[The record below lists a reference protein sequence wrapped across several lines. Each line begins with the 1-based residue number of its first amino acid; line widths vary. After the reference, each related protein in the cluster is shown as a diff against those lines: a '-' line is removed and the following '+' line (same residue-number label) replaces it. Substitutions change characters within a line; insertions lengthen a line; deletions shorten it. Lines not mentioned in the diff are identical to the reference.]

1 MKILK
6 FGGTSVAS
14 AERIANVAKIVQ
26 SLSKKGEEIAVVVSA
41 MGGVTDM
48 LVEMSRI
55 AASGSEAYLEQLEAF
70 SARHRAVVNQ
80 LITNK
85 ENHPAILEEIIE
97 GQTELGNLLK
107 GLYLTR
113 DLTPRTMDYILSF
126 GERSNAFILSE
137 VLKNEGV
144 DAIFVNARL
153 LIKTDDTYGAA
164 KIKKDITYHNITR
177 HHHENRGKIAVIT
190 GFISSTE
197 DGITTTLGRGGS
209 DYTAA
214 IFAGALDASE
224 IQIWTDVDGVL
235 TADPRKVK
243 QAFPIKQMT
252 YEEAMEMSHFGAKV
266 IYPPTIIPAL
276 EKKIPIRI
284 KNSFN
289 PEAPGTLISDEVVKD
304 QYAIK
309 GITSISDVA
318 LLTLEGSALFGRS
331 SDVARLFN
339 VLANKNINAILITQ
353 GSSEHSISFA
363 VNPQEAKIAELA
375 IEDEFDLE
383 IQAKLID
390 PIKVERNLSVIAAIG
405 DNMRFQPGISGRV
418 FTALGK
424 NGVNVIAT
432 AQGSSERNISV
443 VIRREDEAKA
453 LTSVHDVFFL
463 SEYYVLNLFMVGV
476 GLIGGTLL
484 EQIQKQAG
492 FLLKNQYVALRVV
505 ALANSKKMIF
515 DQAGIDLKNW
525 KERLSGS
532 SEASDLREFVD
543 KMIHLNL
550 PNSVFIDNTANKEI
564 VKYYP
569 EILCSSISISTPNKV
584 AVSGTY
590 EEYIQLKSL
599 ADRNSV
605 KFFYETNVGAGLP
618 VLTTLN
624 DLVYSGDRIRKIEGV
639 LSGSLSFIFNSFVAG
654 RKFSEIVGE
663 AKEKGF
669 TEPDPRED
677 LSGKDVSRKLIIL
690 ARESGLKMQAEEIEI
705 ENILPEACLNA
716 PTVEAFM
723 EELANNNDFF
733 EAKRAAAAE
742 RGKVLRFIATLE
754 GDKAFISLQ
763 ELDETSPFYNL
774 SGSDNMIVFTSDRYH
789 ERPLVIKG
797 PGAGAEV
804 TAAGVFAEI
813 LRIGYYLS

>member
-1 MKILK
+1 
-6 FGGTSVAS
+6 
-14 AERIANVAKIVQ
+14 
-26 SLSKKGEEIAVVVSA
+26 
-41 MGGVTDM
+41 
-48 LVEMSRI
+48 
-55 AASGSEAYLEQLEAF
+55 
-70 SARHRAVVNQ
+70 
-80 LITNK
+80 
-85 ENHPAILEEIIE
+85 
-97 GQTELGNLLK
+97 
-107 GLYLTR
+107 
-113 DLTPRTMDYILSF
+113 
-126 GERSNAFILSE
+126 
-137 VLKNEGV
+137 
-144 DAIFVNARL
+144 
-153 LIKTDDTYGAA
+153 
-164 KIKKDITYHNITR
+164 
-177 HHHENRGKIAVIT
+177 
-190 GFISSTE
+190 
-197 DGITTTLGRGGS
+197 

-505 ALANSKKMIF
+505 ALANCKKMIF

>member
-14 AERIANVAKIVQ
+14 AERIANVSKIVK
-26 SLSKKGEEIAVVVSA
+26 SLSEKGETLSVIVSA

-48 LVEMSRI
+48 LVEMSKI
-55 AASGSEAYLEQLEAF
+55 AAAGSDAYQEKLEEF
-70 SARHRAVVNQ
+70 SEKHRVVVNE
-80 LITNK
+80 LITDK
-85 ENHPAILEEIIE
+85 TNHPAILEEIIE
-97 GQTELGNLLK
+97 GQRELGNLLK

-137 VLKNEGV
+137 VLKNDGI
-144 DAIFVNARL
+144 DSIFVNARE
-153 LIKTDDTYGAA
+153 LIKTDDSYGAA
-164 KIKKDITYHNITR
+164 KVKKELTYANISN
-177 HHHENRGKIAVIT
+177 HQEANKKVISVVT

-214 IFAGALDASE
+214 IFAAALDASE
-224 IQIWTDVDGVL
+224 IQIWTDVSGVL

-284 KNSFN
+284 KNTFD
-289 PEAPGTLISDEVVKD
+289 PEAEGTLISEHAEKD

-339 VLANKNINAILITQ
+339 VLANRNINAILITQ

-363 VNPQEAKIAELA
+363 VNPQEANIAENA
-375 IEDEFDLE
+375 IEEEFSLE
-383 IQAKLID
+383 IQAKLIH
-390 PIKVERNLSVIAAIG
+390 PVKVETGLSVIAAIG
-405 DNMRFQPGISGRV
+405 DNMRFQPGISGKV

-424 NGVNVIAT
+424 NGVNIIAT

-443 VIRREDEAKA
+443 VIRKEDEAKA
-453 LTSVHDVFFL
+453 LISVHDVFFL
-463 SEYYVLNLFMVGV
+463 SDYYVLNLYMVGV

-484 EQIQKQAG
+484 EQIQKQAS
-492 FLLKNQYVALRVV
+492 FLIKNQYVELRVV
-505 ALANSKKMIF
+505 ALANSKTMLF
-515 DQAGIDLKNW
+515 DEEGINLGNW
-525 KERLSGS
+525 EKSLEES
-532 SEASDLREFVD
+532 SEKSDLQGFVN
-543 KMIHLNL
+543 KMKTLNL

-564 VKYYP
+564 VQFYP
-569 EILCSSISISTPNKV
+569 EILSSSISISTPNKV

-590 EEYIQLKSL
+590 EEYTNLKNL

-618 VLTTLN
+618 VLTTLK

-639 LSGSLSFIFNSFVAG
+639 LSGSLSFIFNSYVEG
-654 RKFSEIVGE
+654 KKFSDIVTV

-677 LSGKDVSRKLIIL
+677 LSGKDVARKLIIL
-690 ARESGLKMQAEEIEI
+690 ARESGLHMQSEEIEI
-705 ENILPEACLNA
+705 ENILPESCLQA
-716 PTVEAFM
+716 STVEEFM
-723 EELANNNDFF
+723 DELVKNDSFF
-733 EAKRAAAAE
+733 EAKRKVAAE
-742 RGKVLRFIATLE
+742 KGKVLRFIATLE
-754 GDKAFISLQ
+754 GTKAFISLQ
-763 ELDETSPFYNL
+763 ELDETSPFFNL
-774 SGSDNMIVFTSDRYH
+774 SGSDNMIVFTSDRYN

-813 LRIGYYLS
+813 LRIGYHLS

>member
-532 SEASDLREFVD
+532 SETSDLREFVD